1 MPYSREPD
9 KCISLFKITT
19 FTNSNM
25 AVSRA
30 VEHVYFC
37 LCACAELTPQVDS
50 IAVSLDCQLRDSTD
64 SFHLCHDKTDSLS
77 YCFVP
82 FTKEVAKSY
91 ARTLGV
97 DAPEP
102 ETGPVCEGNDSEEM
116 DKSLPLTA
124 SEEKQE
130 IVQLLVLVGV
140 NCFVAESPQLYLHAV
155 RMEKRDCSLP
165 C

>member
-50 IAVSLDCQLRDSTD
+50 IAVSLDC
-64 SFHLCHDKTDSLS
+64 
-77 YCFVP
+77 
-82 FTKEVAKSY
+82 
-91 ARTLGV
+91 
-97 DAPEP
+97 
-102 ETGPVCEGNDSEEM
+102 
-116 DKSLPLTA
+116 
-124 SEEKQE
+124 
-130 IVQLLVLVGV
+130 
-140 NCFVAESPQLYLHAV
+140 
-155 RMEKRDCSLP
+155 
-165 C
+165 